1 MQIVD
6 ELSSHPFSTLDY
18 QTLQYVLTMNGII
31 TAIDFAT
38 MYNRFNDKR
47 KTEDIYVSM
56 LSPLIHDNVLQVVRT
71 TNKNMFRGL
80 PNEVL
85 QINPALMTYD
95 RGRIRQLKK
104 FK

>member
-1 MQIVD
+1 MLETVQAELEKEYILQIVD

-38 MYNRFNDKR
+38 MYNR
-47 KTEDIYVSM
+47 
-56 LSPLIHDNVLQVVRT
+56 
-71 TNKNMFRGL
+71 KNMFRDL

-85 QINPALMTYD
+85 QINPTLMAYD